1 MVDIALAILPVFL
14 LIFLGTLLVRAA
26 PFGGDFWTAAERL
39 TYWLLFPALIVATL
53 AEARLPAGEVLPM
66 IAAIDGA
73 ILLMALLALGLRP
86 VLGMGGAQLGAFL
99 QGVIR
104 MNTYVGLAVA
114 FALFGAAGLAKAAVA
129 VAAIVPLVNLLSVGV
144 LVRWGERSGRG
155 GTGLAAQLL
164 RNPLILA
171 CLLGLGLNLSGV
183 GLPPVLGP
191 MLEILG
197 RAALPLGLMAVGAAL
212 DFRALGRGGRLLG
225 LSALLKLLVLPLLTA
240 AAALA
245 LGVEGVALRVAVL
258 FNALPTAS
266 TAFIL
271 ARQLGGDYRLMA
283 AMITT
288 QTALS
293 LLSMPL
299 VLGLLP

>member
-14 LIFLGTLLVRAA
+14 LIFLGTLLFRAGA
-26 PFGGDFWTAAERL
+26 FVPELWTAAERL
-39 TYWLLFPALIVATL
+39 TYWLLFPALIVTTL
-53 AEARLPAGEVLPM
+53 AGAQLSAGEVLPM

-86 VLGMGGAQLGAFL
+86 LLGIGGAQLGAFL

-104 MNTYVGLAVA
+104 MNTYVGLAVS

-144 LVRWGERSGRG
+144 LVRWGERAGSR
-155 GTGLAAQLL
+155 TGLLDQLL

-183 GLPPVLGP
+183 GLPGVLGP

-197 RAALPLGLMAVGAAL
+197 RAALALGLMAVGAAL
-212 DFRALGRGGRLLG
+212 DFRALGRDGRLLG
-225 LSALLKLLVLPLLTA
+225 LSALLKLLALPLLTA
-240 AAALA
+240 AAAVA
-245 LGVEGVALRVAVL
+245 LGVEAVALSVAVL

-266 TAFIL
+266 TAYIL

-293 LLSMPL
+293 MLTIPL